1 MVGIRLKV
9 RRLLR
14 LAAGYTCGSL
24 PSLLPVLFILGATLT
39 LVVYTPIPQH
49 FCKAGQGYGLA
60 PNRGDC
66 NAMLALFD
74 KFSHTSTVTQSM
86 TGNIATFAGLRYSSS
101 LTQLTA
107 NSVRP
112 LVPIPILVE
121 GVARRIVQALFA
133 LSIVWPRLLE
143 PGRVLG
149 DSRRGGDRDSKKS
162 VFES

>member
-1 MVGIRLKV
+1 ML
-9 RRLLR
+9 
-14 LAAGYTCGSL
+14 LAARYTCGSL
-24 PSLLPVLFILGATLT
+24 PYLLPVLFILGAILT

-49 FCKAGQGYGLA
+49 FCTAGQGYGLA

-74 KFSHTSTVTQSM
+74 KFSHASTVTQSM
-86 TGNIATFAGLRYSSS
+86 TGNIVTFSGLRYSSS

-107 NSVRP
+107 NPVRP

-121 GVARRIVQALFA
+121 GIARRMVQALFA

-149 DSRRGGDRDSKKS
+149 GSLRGGDRGSKNS